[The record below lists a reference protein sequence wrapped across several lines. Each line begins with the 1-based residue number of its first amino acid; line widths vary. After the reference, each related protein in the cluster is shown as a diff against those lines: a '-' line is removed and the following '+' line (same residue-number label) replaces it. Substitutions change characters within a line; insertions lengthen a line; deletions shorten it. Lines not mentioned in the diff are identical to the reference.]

1 MRASCGRLMFFPT
14 RMFFVIE
21 LPFFSDN
28 LLADQF
34 GIDKSKSRRDDEPTS
49 PISIFFIKQCFPF
62 VLIVS
67 ISHFFVKRFA
77 KLLDK
82 LILAHTQFDL
92 CA

>member
-49 PISIFFIKQCFPF
+49 PI
-62 VLIVS
+62 
-67 ISHFFVKRFA
+67 
-77 KLLDK
+77 
-82 LILAHTQFDL
+82 
-92 CA
+92 